1 MVRIKDLPEGDRPRE
16 KLIKYGPDKLTNE
29 ELLALILGSVMEL
42 LLLVTFTPIH
52 PRDLLRR

>member
-1 MVRIKDLPEGDRPRE
+1 MPEGDRPRE

-29 ELLALILGSVMEL
+29 ELLALILGSVMEF